1 MVNPAPLVGLFIAVR
16 TNGHES
22 LALREFLKELKQL
35 IQNKE
40 ITTCRLK
47 KARAATLEEDPK

>member
-1 MVNPAPLVGLFIAVR
+1 MVNPAPLVGPFIAVR

-47 KARAATLEEDPK
+47 KAKAGIPVEDPK